1 MEESGMA
8 HGVLFLNSNAMGT
21 FLSFLKMEVAT
32 IYNFIQNNLYFRCDI
47 AAYTGYNI

>member
-21 FLSFLKMEVAT
+21 LFTFSKTNV
-32 IYNFIQNNLYFRCDI
+32 
-47 AAYTGYNI
+47 